1 MKMRTLF
8 IINAVIQL
16 FFGLGFMLAPTI
28 VLGLF
33 GTQTD
38 ATGITL
44 AHVAGGV
51 ILSLAII
58 SWLGRDIDTDRAQD
72 AIAWG
77 AVFFAHFQAGILTL
91 FAILNGIF
99 NTLAW
104 SAVVMDA
111 FFVVAFFLVRGQALK
126 KN

>member
-8 IINAVIQL
+8 IINAIFQFVFGVGFL
-16 FFGLGFMLAPTI
+16 FTPSI

-33 GTQTD
+33 GTRTD
-38 ATGITL
+38 ATGLTL
-44 AHVAGGV
+44 AHVAGAV

-58 SWLGRDIDTDRAQD
+58 SWLGKGVESGQGQG

-77 AVFFAHFQAGILTL
+77 GVFFAHLSAGILTL
-91 FAILNGIF
+91 LAILSHTF
-99 NTLAW
+99 NALAW

-111 FFVVAFFLVRGQALK
+111 LFVAAFFWVRGNK
-126 KN
+126 SR

>member
-8 IINAVIQL
+8 LINAVFQL
-16 FFGLGFMLAPTI
+16 IFGLGLLFAPAALLSI
-28 VLGLF
+28 F

-38 ATGITL
+38 VTGITL

-51 ILSLAII
+51 IFSLAII
-58 SWLGRDIDTDRAQD
+58 SWLGKDLEGSAQD

-77 AVFFAHFQAGILTL
+77 GVFFAHLQAGIFTL
-91 FAILNGIF
+91 LAILNGIF
-99 NTLAW
+99 NALAW

-111 FFVVAFFLVRGQALK
+111 PFVIAFFWVRGSRA
-126 KN
+126 

>member
-8 IINAVIQL
+8 IVNAVIQF
-16 FFGLGFMLAPTI
+16 FFGVGFMFAPT
-28 VLGLF
+28 VLLGLF

-51 ILSLAII
+51 IFSLAII
-58 SWLGRDIDTDRAQD
+58 SWLGKDVDGVGQD

-77 AVFFAHFQAGILTL
+77 GVFFAHAQAGIYTL
-91 FAILNGIF
+91 LAILNGTF
-99 NTLAW
+99 NALGW
-104 SAVVMDA
+104 SAVIMDVLFVAA
-111 FFVVAFFLVRGQALK
+111 FFWVRGNK
-126 KN
+126 GK

>member
-8 IINAVIQL
+8 IINAVIQF
-16 FFGLGFMLAPTI
+16 FFGTGFLFAPA
-28 VLGLF
+28 VLLGLF

-38 ATGITL
+38 TTGITL

-58 SWLGRDIDTDRAQD
+58 SWLGKDAEGLAQD

-77 AVFFAHFQAGILTL
+77 GVFFAHFQAGIFTL
-91 FAILNGIF
+91 LAILSGTF
-99 NTLAW
+99 NALAW
-104 SAVVMDA
+104 SAVVMDI
-111 FFVVAFFLVRGQALK
+111 FFVVAFFWVRGSKAK
-126 KN
+126 

>member
-8 IINAVIQL
+8 IANAVIQFL
-16 FFGLGFMLAPTI
+16 FGTGFLFAPA
-28 VLGLF
+28 VLLGLF

-38 ATGITL
+38 TTGITL

-58 SWLGRDIDTDRAQD
+58 SWLGKDAEGSALD

-77 AVFFAHFQAGILTL
+77 GVFFAHLQAGIFTL
-91 FAILNGIF
+91 FAILNGTF
-99 NTLAW
+99 NALAW
-104 SAVVMDA
+104 SAVVMDV
-111 FFVVAFFLVRGQALK
+111 FFVVAFFWVRGMKAK
-126 KN
+126 

>member
-8 IINAVIQL
+8 IVNAVIQF
-16 FFGLGFMLAPTI
+16 FFGVGFMFAPT
-28 VLGLF
+28 VLLGLF

-38 ATGITL
+38 VTGITL

-58 SWLGRDIDTDRAQD
+58 SWLGKDAEGAGQD

-77 AVFFAHFQAGILTL
+77 GVFFAHAQAGIYTL
-91 FAILNGIF
+91 LAILSRTF
-99 NTLAW
+99 NALAW
-104 SAVVMDA
+104 SAVIMDVLFVAA
-111 FFVVAFFLVRGQALK
+111 FFWVRSNK
-126 KN
+126 VR

>member
-8 IINAVIQL
+8 IVNAVIQF
-16 FFGLGFMLAPTI
+16 FFGVGFMFTPTI
-28 VLGLF
+28 LVGLF

-38 ATGITL
+38 VTGITL

-58 SWLGRDIDTDRAQD
+58 SWLGKDVESGPAQD

-77 AVFFAHFQAGILTL
+77 GVFFAHAQAGVYTL
-91 FAILNGIF
+91 LAILSGTF
-99 NTLAW
+99 NALAW
-104 SAVVMDA
+104 SAVIMDVLFVAA
-111 FFVVAFFLVRGQALK
+111 FFWVRGNKAK
-126 KN
+126 